1 MFFKCEFSCQ
11 RDFQELGPLNVCVGG
26 GACVWECVCM
36 FWDCGVDGGSTL
48 FAF

>member
-26 GACVWECVCM
+26 VRVCGSACVCFGTGGWM
-36 FWDCGVDGGSTL
+36 GGSTL